1 MSTVRDRNGRAPKP
15 LLRSLWSQ
23 LDRTSPPPAF
33 CVPQVPVYLLGR
45 ARRCTESVPTVK
57 ATIFEERLARF
68 GIPGWFSRTP
78 RISRS
83 GLLSEARAPYSEHHV
98 SKVAIVNSRYE
109 ILQRLILFS
118 GVRLVV
124 SAAEGWGEV
133 QVRAFILIVLGGA
146 LF

>member
-1 MSTVRDRNGRAPKP
+1 MAELPNLSCARCGHN
-15 LLRSLWSQ
+15 WI
-23 LDRTSPPPAF
+23 
-33 CVPQVPVYLLGR
+33 
-45 ARRCTESVPTVK
+45 ARRHRRPFACPRCQSTCWDEPAVALSR
-57 ATIFEERLARF
+57 FRLSKRLSSKN
-68 GIPGWFSRTP
+68 GSPGLRIPGSFSRTP

-83 GLLSEARAPYSEHHV
+83 GLLNEARAPYSEHHV